1 MTSTE
6 KELFQTN
13 FYEKVCIFNKS
24 VLNVLSNFIPHETI
38 LCDDKDPSWF
48 NSRIKSLLQAKNK
61 VFKKGKT
68 NTQLLDKLNFLQ
80 ERLNS
85 LGIESKNNYYDP
97 MANKPNNLQR
107 NSKPYWSL
115 LKWFLNN
122 NKIPL
127 IPPLFHKDK
136 LFQNGIP
143 K

>member
-115 LKWFLNN
+115 LK
-122 NKIPL
+122 
-127 IPPLFHKDK
+127 
-136 LFQNGIP
+136 
-143 K
+143 